1 MSHPSSTPVKVPAS
15 AATYTAATLDP
26 DLRSQINTVLLR
38 EGHIAKI
45 QEHLLHSLDAHP
57 SNWPSAVESH
67 ALSLLRSGEV
77 STFPALIRRVLEDV
91 RHDTAAAAEA
101 SAAATA
107 TSSASET
114 MASAASSDTA
124 TKNGEVNGTSATVNG
139 NNTTT
144 TTTKKT
150 GVNGASSSS
159 GGSGAGGDTVNNLA
173 VPAAVIEGVLKVAR
187 ESLEAVCQL
196 EEGGGG
202 GAATNGG

>member
-101 SAAATA
+101 SAATA
-107 TSSASET
+107 ASSSGSET
-114 MASAASSDTA
+114 MASAASIDTA
-124 TKNGEVNGTSATVNG
+124 TKNGEVNGTPATVNG
-139 NNTTT
+139 NTI

-150 GVNGASSSS
+150 GVNGASSS
-159 GGSGAGGDTVNNLA
+159 GGGGGGGDTANNLA

-202 GAATNGG
+202 AVTNGG

>member
-1 MSHPSSTPVKVPAS
+1 MSHPSSNPVKVPAS

-45 QEHLLHSLDAHP
+45 QEHFLHSLDAHP
-57 SNWPSAVESH
+57 SNWPSAVESR

-101 SAAATA
+101 SAAATST

-114 MASAASSDTA
+114 MASTTSSDTA

-139 NNTTT
+139 NTTT
-144 TTTKKT
+144 TTIKKT
-150 GVNGASSSS
+150 GVNGASSI
-159 GGSGAGGDTVNNLA
+159 GGGGGGGDTANNLA

-196 EEGGGG
+196 EEGSG
-202 GAATNGG
+202 GATTNGG

>member
-101 SAAATA
+101 SAAATS

-114 MASAASSDTA
+114 MASATSSDTT

-139 NNTTT
+139 N
-144 TTTKKT
+144 TTTKKA
-150 GVNGASSSS
+150 GVNGASSS
-159 GGSGAGGDTVNNLA
+159 GGGGGGGDTANNLA

-202 GAATNGG
+202 AATNGG

>member
-91 RHDTAAAAEA
+91 RHDTAAAEA
-101 SAAATA
+101 SAATA
-107 TSSASET
+107 TSSGSET
-114 MASAASSDTA
+114 MASAASIDTA

-139 NNTTT
+139 NTI

-150 GVNGASSSS
+150 GVNGTSSS
-159 GGSGAGGDTVNNLA
+159 GGGGGGGGDTANNLA

-196 EEGGGG
+196 EEGGGS
-202 GAATNGG
+202 AVTNGG